1 MLSQE
6 AGGLELTAR
15 CMWRP
20 KYDDPNSAL
29 RAASSETRESGSD
42 GTACEAAS
50 GHPAPSST
58 IQLVGGSDDK
68 SRSWSPGWEQ

>member
-50 GHPAPSST
+50 GHPAL
-58 IQLVGGSDDK
+58 LVAGSDDK